1 MAFLGVKGWVVRI
14 LLIEDDEMIG
24 QSLQKALKNHVV
36 NWVQDTFTAEHA
48 LNIETY
54 DLILLDLSLPKRS
67 GLEYLVQLRE
77 KGASIPVLIITARD
91 SIQDRVNGL
100 DCGADDY
107 LLKPFAIEE
116 LDARIRALTRRKQE
130 RTHPIINYGG
140 ASLDPATHSLSY
152 QGRTERLSVKA
163 FNIMQIL
170 LENPGVIY
178 SRSQL
183 EEKIY
188 GWNDEVESNAVEVHI
203 YNIRRK
209 FGAEIILNIRGVGY
223 TFPKMRVTHD

>member
-1 MAFLGVKGWVVRI
+1 MRI
-14 LLIEDDEMIG
+14 LLVEDDEMIG
-24 QSLQKALKNHVV
+24 QSLQKVLKSHAV
-36 NWVQDTFTAEHA
+36 NWVKDTFAAEHT
-48 LNIETY
+48 LSLEIY
-54 DLILLDLSLPKRS
+54 DLILLDLGLPKRS

-77 KGASIPVLIITARD
+77 KGITVPVLIITARD
-91 SIQDRVNGL
+91 SIEERVLGL

-107 LLKPFAIEE
+107 LLKPFAVEE
-116 LDARIRALTRRKQE
+116 LEARIRVLARRKQG
-130 RTHPIINYGG
+130 RAITTISYGN
-140 ASLDPATHSLSY
+140 ASLDPATHTLSY
-152 QGRTERLSVKA
+152 KNKTERLSVKA

-203 YNIRRK
+203 YNIRRT
-209 FGAEIILNIRGVGY
+209 FGAEIIVNVRGVGY
-223 TFPKMRVTHD
+223 TFPKVRVKA